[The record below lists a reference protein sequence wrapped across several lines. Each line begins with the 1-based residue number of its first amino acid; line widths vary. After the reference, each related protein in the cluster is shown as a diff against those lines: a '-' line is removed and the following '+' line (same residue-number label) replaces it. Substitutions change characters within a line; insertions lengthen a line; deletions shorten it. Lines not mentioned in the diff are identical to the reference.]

1 MLLQVKDLNIYYKV
15 GKTEMKVLDNFNL
28 TLDKGEIIS
37 IVGESG
43 SGKSTFGYALAG
55 LLPANGRSEGVIDFS
70 GTNIVNLTDTE
81 MTYLRGTSIFM
92 IFQNPLNSL
101 NPVKNVGSQLLDAL
115 RIRLQREGKDISN
128 DEAMMTEIID
138 VMKKLRFPDPENILT
153 RYPHELSG
161 GQVQRT
167 VIAMSLLL
175 KPKILIADEPTTAL
189 DVTIQAQVVELLR
202 ELNKTMG
209 TSIIFITHDI
219 GLAYVIS
226 QQILVFYAGRL
237 MEQGNSDSF
246 IKKPL
251 HPYTAGLL
259 ASIPNTSK
267 EGGNLFTIKGSPPSF
282 LSLPKGCKFWPRC
295 HMIIAGCDT
304 NEPNLIAVEG
314 SKVRC
319 WLYG

>member
-1 MLLQVKDLNIYYKV
+1 MLLEVKDLNIYYRA
-15 GKTEMKVLDNFNL
+15 GKSEMKVLDNFNL
-28 TLDKGEIIS
+28 TLDKGDIIS

-81 MTYLRGTSIFM
+81 MTSLRGTSIFM

-115 RIRLQREGKDISN
+115 RIRLQRQGKDISDN
-128 DEAMMTEIID
+128 AAMMSEIID
-138 VMKKLRFPDPENILT
+138 VMKKLRFSDPENIIT

-167 VIAMSLLL
+167 VIAMALLL

-189 DVTIQAQVVELLR
+189 DVTIQAQVIELLR
-202 ELNKTMG
+202 DMNKTMG

-237 MEQGNSDSF
+237 MEQSDSDAF

-267 EGGNLFTIKGSPPSF
+267 ESGNLFTIKGSPPSF

-295 HMIIAGCDT
+295 HMIIPGCDT
-304 NEPNLIAVEG
+304 NEPNLIDVDG

>member
-1 MLLQVKDLNIYYKV
+1 MLLQVKDLNIYYRV
-15 GKTEMKVLDNFNL
+15 GKSEMKVLDNFNL
-28 TLDKGEIIS
+28 ALDKGEIIS

-267 EGGNLFTIKGSPPSF
+267 EAGNLFTIKGSPPSF

-295 HMIIAGCDT
+295 HMIIAGCDI

>member
-1 MLLQVKDLNIYYKV
+1 MLLEVKDLNIYYKV
-15 GKTEMKVLDNFNL
+15 GKSDMKVLDNFNL
-28 TLDKGEIIS
+28 TLDKGQIIS

-55 LLPANGRSEGVIDFS
+55 LLPANGRSEGFINYS
-70 GTNIVNLTDTE
+70 GTNIVNLTDNE
-81 MTYLRGTSIFM
+81 MTSLRGTSIFM

-101 NPVKNVGSQLLDAL
+101 NPVKNVESQLLDAL
-115 RIRLQREGKDISN
+115 KIRIEREGKVAS
-128 DEAMMTEIID
+128 DEEMRTEIID
-138 VMKKLRFPDPENILT
+138 VMKKLRFPDPENIIT

-167 VIAMSLLL
+167 VIAMALLL

-202 ELNKTMG
+202 ELNKTME

-226 QQILVFYAGRL
+226 SQILVFYAGRL
-237 MEQGNSDSF
+237 MEQSTSESL

-259 ASIPNTSK
+259 ASIPNSSK
-267 EGGNLFTIKGSPPSF
+267 GSGSLFTIKGSPPSF
-282 LSLPKGCKFWPRC
+282 LSLPNGCKFWPRC
-295 HMIIAGCDT
+295 HLIIAGCDT
-304 NEPNLIAVEG
+304 NEPNLIDVNEN
-314 SKVRC
+314 KVRC